1 MDSQGTIYHCY
12 NLFIFFRNQE
22 NFDTWAKQID
32 QEKFKLEFCLFLNC
46 SLQVC
51 EERILKRAADG
62 GRADDN
68 LGMFYR
74 LGLGIFG
81 YPQFSLAKILLK
93 NNLSKAKLKQ
103 KHYENDL
110 NHTKRFSFQ

>member
-46 SLQVC
+46 SLLVC

-68 LGMFYR
+68 LGMFHR
-74 LGLGIFG
+74 LGLGYLG
-81 YPQFSLAKILLK
+81 TL
-93 NNLSKAKLKQ
+93 NLRW
-103 KHYENDL
+103 L
-110 NHTKRFSFQ
+110 NFY